1 MLVFVSCLLGI
12 VFDVASWK
20 ASASFR
26 GVFKNVTAADKY
38 DELSNFVRWAAV
50 QGIFSALEFFCVSL
64 SKLAVIDRMLG
75 PLREVYSRERNVRMV
90 RLLSVCE
97 RIVLV
102 FVLVSNTCGVCC
114 RIAAAV
120 FYLQVRGLLA
130 GGINIDMDTQ
140 TKITHLTSVS
150 FQAVG
155 LQFVFLFTSL
165 LAMIIVFLLAGV
177 LFRKRFR
184 AYAALGDGPIVVKL
198 QRRVYWTVGV
208 LFASFLT
215 RMCYVLYAAT
225 GFFGYSDSDARLSG
239 QFAFSNAC
247 LSDPCSSTCYS
258 TDQIISNTIVLA
270 PSIYRFIWLL
280 SGPLTMAVALW
291 GMRPKAPQGNKNV
304 SLLQNN
310 SLAQT

>member
-26 GVFKNVTAADKY
+26 GVYKNVTAADKY
-38 DELSNFVRWAAV
+38 VELSNFLRWTAV
-50 QGIFSALEFFCVSL
+50 QGIFSSSEFFCVSL

-75 PLREVYSRERNVRMV
+75 PLRKVYSREHNVRMV

-102 FVLVSNTCGVCC
+102 IVLVFNTCGVCC

-120 FYLQVRGLLA
+120 YNLQVCGLLA
-130 GGINIDMDTQ
+130 GGMNIDMDTQ
-140 TKITHLTSVS
+140 TKISHLTSVS

-165 LAMIIVFLLAGV
+165 LAIIIVFFLAGV

-184 AYAALGDGPIVVKL
+184 AYAAMGDGSIVVKL

-215 RMCYVLYAAT
+215 RMCFILYAAT
-225 GFFGYSDSDARLSG
+225 GVFGYSDASLSG
-239 QFAFSNAC
+239 QFAYSNAC

-258 TDQIISNTIVLA
+258 TDQIISNTVVLA

-304 SLLQNN
+304 SLLPNN